1 MRGLLKNTDYVLII
15 LAIIL
20 VVIGIVGIYSA
31 GYNSSDN
38 TEYQKQ
44 MIWFGIGLV
53 IMGITWVIDYNILG
67 KLSYIGY
74 GIFLALL
81 VGVLFTTPINN
92 ARSWFDLG
100 FFKFQPSELMKIVY
114 ILLLAK
120 LLDGINVKGKKQIN
134 KLSNLLGILFVFIVP
149 FLLIIKQPDFG
160 TAVVF
165 AFITIIMVFKAG
177 LSYKYIL
184 VGVIIVVA
192 LVPLVYN
199 FVLSEYQQNRIK
211 VFLNPEL
218 DPLDSG
224 YNAIQSKIAIG
235 AGKVFGT
242 GLLQGTQTQFGY
254 LPVKSSDFI
263 FSAISEEMGFVVSAA
278 IVIIYTIMII
288 RMINISNTAKD
299 NFGSL
304 VAIGVAGM
312 YIFHLIENVGMT
324 MGLLPITGIPLL
336 LVSYGGS
343 SMLTSFISLGLLLS
357 VSGRRQRS
365 LFVR

>member
-1 MRGLLKNTDYVLII
+1 MRGVFKNSDYLLIVC
-15 LAIIL
+15 AVIL
-20 VVIGIVGIYSA
+20 VIIGIIGIYSA
-31 GYNSSDN
+31 GYNSTDN

-44 MIWFGIGLV
+44 IIWFGIGLV
-53 IMGITWVIDYNILG
+53 VMGGAWLIDYNLLG
-67 KLSYIGY
+67 KLSYAGY
-74 GIFLALL
+74 GVFLALL
-81 VGVLFTTPINN
+81 VAVLFTTPINN
-92 ARSWFDLG
+92 ATSWFDLG

-120 LLDGINVKGKKQIN
+120 VLDKMDVKGKKQIN
-134 KLSNLLGILFVFIVP
+134 KLPNLFAVLVIFIVP
-149 FLLIIKQPDFG
+149 FLLILKQPDFG
-160 TAVVF
+160 TAIVF
-165 AFITIIMVFKAG
+165 AFITITMLFKAG
-177 LSYKYIL
+177 LSYKYMLIGLAIL
-184 VGVIIVVA
+184 IVLA
-192 LVPLVYN
+192 PLVYN
-199 FVLSEYQQNRIK
+199 FVLSDYQQNRIK

-235 AGKVFGT
+235 AGKLFGT

-263 FSAISEEMGFVVSAA
+263 FSAISEELGFIASAGIVV
-278 IVIIYTIMII
+278 IYTFMII

-304 VAIGVAGM
+304 AAVGVAGM
-312 YIFHLIENVGMT
+312 YMFHLIENVGMT

-336 LVSYGGS
+336 FVSYGGS

-357 VSGRRQRS
+357 ISGRRKKA

>member
-1 MRGLLKNTDYVLII
+1 MRGVLKNSDYLLIVC
-15 LAIIL
+15 AVIL
-20 VVIGIVGIYSA
+20 VIIGIIGIYSA
-31 GYNSSDN
+31 GYSSTDN

-44 MIWFGIGLV
+44 IIWFGIGLV
-53 IMGITWVIDYNILG
+53 VMGGAWLVDYSLLG
-67 KLSYIGY
+67 KLSYVGY
-74 GIFLALL
+74 GVFLALL
-81 VGVLFTTPINN
+81 VAVLFTTPINN
-92 ARSWFDLG
+92 ATSWFDLG

-120 LLDGINVKGKKQIN
+120 VLDKMDVKGKKQIN
-134 KLSNLLGILFVFIVP
+134 KLPNLFAILVIFVVP
-149 FLLIIKQPDFG
+149 FLLILKQPDFG
-160 TAVVF
+160 TAIVF
-165 AFITIIMVFKAG
+165 AFITITMLFKAG
-177 LSYKYIL
+177 VSYKYMLIGLAIL
-184 VGVIIVVA
+184 IVLA
-192 LVPLVYN
+192 PLVYN
-199 FVLSEYQQNRIK
+199 FVLSDYQQNRIK

-235 AGKVFGT
+235 AGKLFGT

-263 FSAISEEMGFVVSAA
+263 FSAISEELGFVASAG
-278 IVIIYTIMII
+278 IVVIYTFMII

-304 VAIGVAGM
+304 VAIGIAGM
-312 YIFHLIENVGMT
+312 YMFHLIENVGMT

-336 LVSYGGS
+336 FVSYGGS

-357 VSGRRQRS
+357 ISGRRKTA

>member
-1 MRGLLKNTDYVLII
+1 MRGLLKNTDYVLIV
-15 LAIIL
+15 LAVVL

-31 GYNSSDN
+31 GFNSTDN

-44 MIWFGIGLV
+44 MIWFGVGLIV
-53 IMGITWVIDYNILG
+53 MVITWVIDYNLLG
-67 KLSYIGY
+67 KLSYVGY
-74 GIFLALL
+74 GIFVALL
-81 VGVLFTTPINN
+81 IAVLFTTPINN
-92 ARSWFDLG
+92 ATSWFDLG

-120 LLDGINVKGKKQIN
+120 ILDGINTKGKKQIN
-134 KLSNLLGILFVFIVP
+134 KISNLLGVLFVFIVP
-149 FLLIIKQPDFG
+149 FLLTIKQPDFG
-160 TAVVF
+160 TAIVF
-165 AFITIIMVFKAG
+165 LFITIVMIFKAG
-177 LSYKYIL
+177 ISYKYIL
-184 VGVIIVVA
+184 IGLVLILA
-192 LVPLVYN
+192 LAPLVYN

-218 DPLDSG
+218 DPLDTG

-235 AGKVFGT
+235 AGKIFGT

-263 FSAISEEMGFVVSAA
+263 FSAISEEMGFVASAA
-278 IVIIYTIMII
+278 IVVIYTIMII
-288 RMINISNTAKD
+288 RMINISNTSKD

-304 VAIGVAGM
+304 VAIGIAGM
-312 YIFHLIENVGMT
+312 YMFHLIENVGMT

-357 VSGRRQRS
+357 ISGRRQRS
-365 LFVR
+365 LFVG

>member
-15 LAIIL
+15 LAVIL
-20 VVIGIVGIYSA
+20 VVIGILGIYSA
-31 GYNSSDN
+31 GFNSTDN

-44 MIWFGIGLV
+44 MIWVAVGLV
-53 IMGITWVIDYNILG
+53 VMGVTWLVDYNLLG

-74 GIFLALL
+74 GIFVALL
-81 VGVLFTTPINN
+81 VAVLFTTPINN
-92 ARSWFDLG
+92 ATSWFDLG

-120 LLDGINVKGKKQIN
+120 ILDNINIKGKKQIN
-134 KLSNLLGILFVFIVP
+134 KISNLLGVLFVFIVP
-149 FLLIIKQPDFG
+149 FLLILRQPDFG
-160 TAVVF
+160 TAIVF
-165 AFITIIMVFKAG
+165 LFITLVMVFKAG
-177 LSYKYIL
+177 ISYKYIL
-184 VGVIIVVA
+184 IGFVIIVA
-192 LVPLVYN
+192 LAPIIYN

-235 AGKVFGT
+235 AGKIFGT
-242 GLLQGTQTQFGY
+242 GLLHGTQTQFGY

-263 FSAISEEMGFVVSAA
+263 FSAISEEMGFVASAA
-278 IVIIYTIMII
+278 IIIIYTIMII

-299 NFGSL
+299 NFGSI
-304 VAIGVAGM
+304 VAIGIAGM
-312 YIFHLIENVGMT
+312 YMFHLIENVGMT
-324 MGLLPITGIPLL
+324 LGLLPITGIPLL

-357 VSGRRQRS
+357 ISGRRQRS

>member
-1 MRGLLKNTDYVLII
+1 MKGVLKNADYILII
-15 LAIIL
+15 CAVIL

-44 MIWFGIGLV
+44 IIWFGIGLV
-53 IMGITWVIDYNILG
+53 VMGATWLIDYNLLG
-67 KLSYIGY
+67 KLSYAGY
-74 GIFLALL
+74 GVFLALL
-81 VGVLFTTPINN
+81 VAVLFTTPINN
-92 ARSWFDLG
+92 ATSWFDLG

-120 LLDGINVKGKKQIN
+120 VLDKMDAKGKKQIN
-134 KLSNLLGILFVFIVP
+134 KLPNLFAVLVIFIVP
-149 FLLIIKQPDFG
+149 FLLILKQPDFG
-160 TAVVF
+160 TAIVF
-165 AFITIIMVFKAG
+165 AFITITMLFKAG
-177 LSYKYIL
+177 LSYKYMLIGLAIL
-184 VGVIIVVA
+184 VVLA
-192 LVPLVYN
+192 PLVYN
-199 FVLSEYQQNRIK
+199 FVLSDYQQNRIK

-235 AGKVFGT
+235 AGKLFGT

-263 FSAISEEMGFVVSAA
+263 FSAISEELGFIASAGIVV
-278 IVIIYTIMII
+278 IYTFMII

-304 VAIGVAGM
+304 VAIGITGM
-312 YIFHLIENVGMT
+312 YMFHLIENVGMT

-336 LVSYGGS
+336 FVSYGGS

-357 VSGRRQRS
+357 ISGRRKKA

>member
-1 MRGLLKNTDYVLII
+1 MRGVFKNSDYLLIVC
-15 LAIIL
+15 AVIL
-20 VVIGIVGIYSA
+20 VIIGIIGIYSA
-31 GYNSSDN
+31 GYNSTDN

-44 MIWFGIGLV
+44 IIWFGIGLV
-53 IMGITWVIDYNILG
+53 VMGVTWLIDYKLLG
-67 KLSYIGY
+67 KLSYVGY
-74 GIFLALL
+74 GVFLALL
-81 VGVLFTTPINN
+81 VAVLFTTPINN
-92 ARSWFDLG
+92 ATSWFDLG

-120 LLDGINVKGKKQIN
+120 VLDGINTKGKKQIN
-134 KLSNLLGILFVFIVP
+134 KMSNILGILVIFIAP
-149 FLLIIKQPDFG
+149 FLLILKQPDFG
-160 TAVVF
+160 TAIVF
-165 AFITIIMVFKAG
+165 AFITITMLFKAG
-177 LSYKYIL
+177 VSYKYMLIGLAIL
-184 VGVIIVVA
+184 IVLA
-192 LVPLVYN
+192 PLVYN
-199 FVLSEYQQNRIK
+199 FVLSDYQQNRIK

-235 AGKVFGT
+235 AGKLFGT

-263 FSAISEEMGFVVSAA
+263 FSAISEELGFVASAG
-278 IVIIYTIMII
+278 IVVIYTFMII

-304 VAIGVAGM
+304 VAIGIAGM
-312 YIFHLIENVGMT
+312 YMFHLIENVGMT

-336 LVSYGGS
+336 FVSYGGS

-357 VSGRRQRS
+357 ISGRRRTA
-365 LFVR
+365 LFVK

>member
-1 MRGLLKNTDYVLII
+1 MRGVFKNSDYMLII
-15 LAIIL
+15 FAVIL
-20 VVIGIVGIYSA
+20 VIIGIIGIYSA
-31 GYNSSDN
+31 GYNSSDD

-53 IMGITWVIDYNILG
+53 VMGVAWVIDYNLLG
-67 KLSYIGY
+67 KLSYVGY
-74 GIFLALL
+74 GVFMALL
-81 VGVLFTTPINN
+81 VAVLFTPPINN
-92 ARSWFDLG
+92 ATSWFDLG

-120 LLDGINVKGKKQIN
+120 VLDTINTKGKKQIN
-134 KLSNLLGILFVFIVP
+134 KLSNLFGVLVIFIVP
-149 FLLIIKQPDFG
+149 FLLILKQPDFG
-160 TAVVF
+160 TAMVF
-165 AFITIIMVFKAG
+165 AFITIVMLFKSG
-177 LSYKYIL
+177 LSYKYLLIGLAIL
-184 VGVIIVVA
+184 IVLA
-192 LVPLVYN
+192 PLVYN
-199 FVLSEYQQNRIK
+199 FVLSDYQQNRIR

-235 AGKVFGT
+235 AGKLFGT

-263 FSAISEEMGFVVSAA
+263 FSAISEELGFVVSATI
-278 IVIIYTIMII
+278 IVIYTIMII

-304 VAIGVAGM
+304 VAIGITSM
-312 YIFHLIENVGMT
+312 YMFHLIENVGMT

-336 LVSYGGS
+336 FVSYGGS
-343 SMLTSFISLGLLLS
+343 SMLTSFISLGILLS
-357 VSGRRQRS
+357 ISGRRQRT

>member
-1 MRGLLKNTDYVLII
+1 MRGVFKNSDYLLIVC
-15 LAIIL
+15 AVIL
-20 VVIGIVGIYSA
+20 VIIGIIGIYSA
-31 GYNSSDN
+31 GYNSTDN

-44 MIWFGIGLV
+44 IIWFGIGLV
-53 IMGITWVIDYNILG
+53 VMGAVWLVDYNLLG
-67 KLSYIGY
+67 KLSYAGY
-74 GIFLALL
+74 GVFLALL
-81 VGVLFTTPINN
+81 VAVLFTIPINN
-92 ARSWFDLG
+92 ATSWFDLG

-120 LLDGINVKGKKQIN
+120 VLDKMDTKGKKQIN
-134 KLSNLLGILFVFIVP
+134 KLPNLFAVLVIFIVP
-149 FLLIIKQPDFG
+149 FLLILKQPDFG
-160 TAVVF
+160 TAIVF
-165 AFITIIMVFKAG
+165 AFITITMLFKAG
-177 LSYKYIL
+177 VSYKYMLIGLAIL
-184 VGVIIVVA
+184 VVLA
-192 LVPLVYN
+192 PLVYN
-199 FVLSEYQQNRIK
+199 FVLSDYQQNRIK

-235 AGKVFGT
+235 AGKIFGT

-263 FSAISEEMGFVVSAA
+263 FSAISEEMGFIASAGIVV
-278 IVIIYTIMII
+278 IYTFMII

-304 VAIGVAGM
+304 AAIGIAGM
-312 YIFHLIENVGMT
+312 YMFHLIENVGMT

-336 LVSYGGS
+336 FVSYGGS

-357 VSGRRQRS
+357 ISGRRKKA